1 MTVGFGM
8 ACLIDATLGP
18 AEMQEADDLPGLRHG
33 TGLTVVSWLMRLG
46 FLVSPPVIGLIAD
59 ASSLRLGLLVV
70 PLAGIAV
77 LALSGGL
84 SPRTPSAAAPA
95 PGQTL
100 GARGRGRDGA
110 ARAAATLQTAGGA
123 GA

>member
-1 MTVGFGM
+1 
-8 ACLIDATLGP
+8 
-18 AEMQEADDLPGLRHG
+18 
-33 TGLTVVSWLMRLG
+33 MRLG

-77 LALSGGL
+77 IAPAGVL

-95 PGQTL
+95 PVQTL
-100 GARGRGRDGA
+100 GARGRGGDS
-110 ARAAATLQTAGGA
+110 AATQRGAWQRRGSAGARGSSGGRARRRAHGA
-123 GA
+123 GHRRS